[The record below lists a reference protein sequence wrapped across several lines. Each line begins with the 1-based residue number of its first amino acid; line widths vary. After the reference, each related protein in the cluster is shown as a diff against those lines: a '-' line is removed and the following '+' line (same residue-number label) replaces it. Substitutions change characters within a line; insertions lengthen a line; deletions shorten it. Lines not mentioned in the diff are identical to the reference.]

1 MEGQVEE
8 GKEEKG
14 DVEDGKEERGEVEEG
29 QGRQKR
35 KKREELG

>member
-1 MEGQVEE
+1 MEE